1 MYSTNSLMSSK
12 LSPGIPI
19 KKYNL
24 ILKSRSIA
32 FCITVKIFSS
42 SKSLLITFLSFDI
55 DSGARVI
62 VLSPLLF
69 KVFNVSYVIDS
80 ILREG
85 VEI

>member
-1 MYSTNSLMSSK
+1 MSSI

-24 ILKSRSIA
+24 MLKSNSTA
-32 FCITVKIFSS
+32 FFITVKIFSS
-42 SKSLLITFLSFDI
+42 SICLFTTFLNLEM

-62 VLSPLLF
+62 VLSPLF
-69 KVFNVSYVIDS
+69 FNVVKVSFVIDS
-80 ILREG
+80 ILSDG